1 MSRVA
6 PEDTQIISHIKFTC
20 DNIHNLGTDLY
31 ENMMDRDYDQAK
43 KDCKKLI
50 SVLEDMIKS
59 MEDEL

>member
-6 PEDTQIISHIKFTC
+6 PEDSQIISHIEFTC
-20 DNIHNLGTDLY
+20 DNIHNLSNNLY
-31 ENMMDRDYDQAK
+31 ENMMDRDYGEAK

-50 SVLEDMIKS
+50 TILEDIIKS

>member
-6 PEDTQIISHIKFTC
+6 PEDIQIISHIEFTC
-20 DNIHNLGTDLY
+20 DNIHSLGTDLY

-43 KDCKKLI
+43 KDCKNLI